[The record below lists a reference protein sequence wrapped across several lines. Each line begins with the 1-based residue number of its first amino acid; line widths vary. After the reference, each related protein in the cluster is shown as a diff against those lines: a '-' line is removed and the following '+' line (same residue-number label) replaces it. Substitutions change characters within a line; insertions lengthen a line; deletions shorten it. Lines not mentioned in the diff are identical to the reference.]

1 LQFTIPS
8 FFQVEYLSGLILKLI
23 EKNNHSHN
31 GRIRLTIFSGD
42 GGLYDEVDTYLNFI
56 IQSWPGN
63 NDSNLVNRSGLV
75 LNFFNNAKKSCDN
88 FSHIKSNNFLT
99 YVMGVLFA
107 KKNNLND
114 CLIYN
119 CYNRICESTIANV
132 FIVSGGVIKTPALS
146 EGCINGVMRRYLIDC
161 FRKEGFT
168 CIEGEVLPEELLQA
182 SEVFLT
188 NAIYG
193 MRWVKSVGESNYTNK
208 MFCSLHQKFVAPLF
222 T

>member
-1 LQFTIPS
+1 
-8 FFQVEYLSGLILKLI
+8 
-23 EKNNHSHN
+23 
-31 GRIRLTIFSGD
+31 
-42 GGLYDEVDTYLNFI
+42 
-56 IQSWPGN
+56 
-63 NDSNLVNRSGLV
+63 
-75 LNFFNNAKKSCDN
+75 
-88 FSHIKSNNFLT
+88 
-99 YVMGVLFA
+99 
-107 KKNNLND
+107 
-114 CLIYN
+114 
-119 CYNRICESTIANV
+119 
-132 FIVSGGVIKTPALS
+132 
-146 EGCINGVMRRYLIDC
+146 MRRYLIDC